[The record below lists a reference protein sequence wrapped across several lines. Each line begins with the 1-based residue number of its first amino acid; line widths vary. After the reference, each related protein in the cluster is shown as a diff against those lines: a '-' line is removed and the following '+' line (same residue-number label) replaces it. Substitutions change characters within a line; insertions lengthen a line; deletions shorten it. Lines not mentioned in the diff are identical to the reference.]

1 MSFNPVIRA
10 TDSCAGNPLYPEV
23 ARKPEKYGEDN
34 VVQITYRHNEATFI
48 KVARLAG
55 LILLA
60 FCTFG
65 QAFWLQKVRLEFSS
79 VIHSFSNP
87 TIYLN
92 AAKEPST
99 KEPSTI
105 EGSIAIKEIVDSI
118 VILAI
123 KKITENL
130 NSLSALRKVLEL
142 APSYSVSADG
152 IEQAYTPEQLIS
164 RRKALL
170 THLAEVAPKDLV
182 GHYEIG
188 FVFTRGEETC
198 EQFIRTDL
206 YGFFRYHTEFVPIL
220 RHDIET
226 ILREKAPFCLCC
238 YSILSSYYP
247 PDKSSG
253 TMQDG
258 IPYPNLVGVAP
269 LGSQFIVKRCERYS
283 S

>member
-10 TDSCAGNPLYPEV
+10 TDPYAGNPLYKEV

-55 LILLA
+55 LVLLA
-60 FCTFG
+60 VCTLG
-65 QAFWLQKVRLEFSS
+65 QAFWLQKVRLECSS
-79 VIHSFSNP
+79 VIHSFSNS

-92 AAKEPST
+92 TVKEPSA
-99 KEPSTI
+99 I
-105 EGSIAIKEIVDSI
+105 DIAIKEIVGSI
-118 VILAI
+118 LILAI
-123 KKITENL
+123 EKIEMNL
-130 NSLSALRKVLEL
+130 KSLAALRKVLEL

-164 RRKALL
+164 RREALL
-170 THLAEVAPKDLV
+170 THLAEVAPKDLL
-182 GHYEIG
+182 GYYEIG

-226 ILREKAPFCLCC
+226 ILREKAPFCLCG
-238 YSILSSYYP
+238 YSMLSSYNS

-258 IPYPNLVGVAP
+258 KPYPNLVGVAP